1 MCKEGKK
8 GIRKVCFPLYPG
20 DLSVFYKSTPSSYY
34 LKEYLKS
41 IQVDNMGYIQFIL
54 ETDGLK
60 YIFLNKEK
68 SILNSLLYEL
78 DYRETI
84 RSINRLEEFKDEE
97 LNTKTKISKLSL
109 YLKEIDFDEQ
119 YPVDE
124 IIANLDTGKLCV
136 IQTDK
141 NYYVIVPQTN
151 YVGRLY

>member
-1 MCKEGKK
+1 MSNEGKK
-8 GIRKVCFPLYPG
+8 GIRRVCFPLYPG
-20 DLSVFYKSTPSSYY
+20 DLSVFNKSTPSNYY

-60 YIFLNKEK
+60 YVFLNKEK

-84 RSINRLEEFKDEE
+84 RSINRLEEFEDEE
-97 LNTKTKISKLSL
+97 LNSKTKISKLSL

-124 IIANLDTGKLCV
+124 IIAILDTGKLCV

-151 YVGRLY
+151 YVDRLY

>member
-84 RSINRLEEFKDEE
+84 RSINSLEEFKDEE

-151 YVGRLY
+151 YVDRLY